1 MLFIIIKLLPYTRKE
16 LKMAV
21 IYANL
26 IIEGVKEFKDVPKRL
41 KESVRKIL
49 IQLGLEELAVE

>member
-1 MLFIIIKLLPYTRKE
+1 
-16 LKMAV
+16 MAV